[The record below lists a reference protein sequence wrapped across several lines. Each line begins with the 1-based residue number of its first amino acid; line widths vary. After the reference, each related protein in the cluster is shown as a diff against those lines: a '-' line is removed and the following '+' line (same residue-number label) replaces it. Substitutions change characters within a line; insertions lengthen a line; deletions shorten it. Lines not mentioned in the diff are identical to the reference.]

1 MDSSDTG
8 LSLRTQDQL
17 FTTTEVAT
25 LLDVPVSRVRL
36 WLWAGRLRGQRR
48 GGAEAGWRIRAE
60 DLEQFVAPPPPAP
73 TAVPLRW
80 QPRR

>member
-1 MDSSDTG
+1 MDSPDAG
-8 LSLRTQDQL
+8 LSLRAQDHL

-48 GGAEAGWRIRAE
+48 GGAQAGWRIRAA
-60 DLEQFVAPPPPAP
+60 DLDEFVAPQPTPPAS
-73 TAVPLRW
+73 VPLR
-80 QPRR
+80 PPPLS